1 MENIQK
7 RKQVSDLR
15 SIRKRSE
22 VLINSYSEEASR
34 LGQLVDTLVSSD
46 KDSESSVELEWDD
59 SEERPPSF
67 ITERTLSDKT
77 VDEIIDSIQ
86 HLDSPTV
93 SQEDHLVPET
103 PVFVESTRRNTSTDN
118 QFLDEVATAN
128 LNKKFPN
135 YNWPPKYP
143 SQEPEDFCP
152 FDSSSIIQDPV

>member
-1 MENIQK
+1 MTQQRRQSKRSSAVTKRRLFEEKIQK
-7 RKQVSDLR
+7 RKQEADLR

-86 HLDSPTV
+86 NLD
-93 SQEDHLVPET
+93 
-103 PVFVESTRRNTSTDN
+103 
-118 QFLDEVATAN
+118 
-128 LNKKFPN
+128 
-135 YNWPPKYP
+135 
-143 SQEPEDFCP
+143 
-152 FDSSSIIQDPV
+152 